1 MQQFNL
7 TGLPVDQL
15 RAIAAEANRLADI
28 GILPSDPELQPLAD
42 LINELAA
49 SRKISNAQVVHSLA
63 EALGINHLENKTTP
77 QNGARKESLRAAMK
91 ARLGKKYS
99 NGITTE
105 QIASDYIDQF
115 GEADFCALKTQYPL
129 PKGFAM

>member
-1 MQQFNL
+1 MENFNFA
-7 TGLPVDQL
+7 GLSADQL

-49 SRKISNAQVVHSLA
+49 SRKISNVQVVHSLA
-63 EALGINHLENKTTP
+63 EALGIKLETKAAAKNS
-77 QNGARKESLRAAMK
+77 ARKQSLRDAMK
-91 ARLGKKYS
+91 AGLGKKYS

-105 QIASDYIDQF
+105 QIASDYIDQY
-115 GEADFCALKTQYPL
+115 GEADFCALKTQYPV
-129 PKGFAM
+129 PKGFSM

>member
-1 MQQFNL
+1 MQQFNFV
-7 TGLPVDQL
+7 GLSADQL

-63 EALGINHLENKTTP
+63 EALEIKLENKTTEK
-77 QNGARKESLRAAMK
+77 NGARKQSLRDAMK
-91 ARLGKKYS
+91 AGLDGKYS
-99 NGITTE
+99 NSTSTE
-105 QIASDYIDQF
+105 QIASDYIDQH
-115 GEADFCALKTQYPL
+115 GEAAFCALKTQYPL
-129 PKGFAM
+129 PKGFTM

>member
-63 EALGINHLENKTTP
+63 EALEIKLENKTTA
-77 QNGARKESLRAAMK
+77 QNGARKESLRSAMK
-91 ARLGKKYS
+91 VRLGKKYS

-115 GEADFCALKTQYPL
+115 GDADFCALKTQYPL
-129 PKGFAM
+129 PKGFTM

>member
-1 MQQFNL
+1 MDQFNL
-7 TGLPVDQL
+7 TGLPVDKL
-15 RAIAAEANRLADI
+15 RAIAAEATRLADI

-63 EALGINHLENKTTP
+63 EALGIKLNDKVTA

-99 NGITTE
+99 NSTTTE
-105 QIASDYIDQF
+105 QIASDYIDQY
-115 GEADFCALKTQYPL
+115 GEADFCAMKKQFPL
-129 PKGFAM
+129 PKGFTM

>member
-1 MQQFNL
+1 MEQFNFI
-7 TGLPVDQL
+7 GLSADQL

-28 GILPSDPELQPLAD
+28 GILPSDPDLQPLAD

-63 EALGINHLENKTTP
+63 EALEIKLNEKATTK
-77 QNGARKESLRAAMK
+77 NGARKESLRDAMK
-91 ARLGKKYS
+91 ARLDGKYS
-99 NGITTE
+99 NSITTE
-105 QIASDYIDQF
+105 QIASDYIDQH

-129 PKGFAM
+129 PKGFTM

>member
-1 MQQFNL
+1 MEQFNFV
-7 TGLPVDQL
+7 GLSADQL

-63 EALGINHLENKTTP
+63 EALGIKLENKAAAK
-77 QNGARKESLRAAMK
+77 NSARKQSLRDAMK
-91 ARLGKKYS
+91 AGLDKKYS
-99 NGITTE
+99 NSITTE
-105 QIASDYIDQF
+105 QIASDYIDQH

-129 PKGFAM
+129 PKGFTM

>member
-1 MQQFNL
+1 MEQFNFI
-7 TGLPVDQL
+7 GLSADQL

-28 GILPSDPELQPLAD
+28 GILPSDPDLHPLAD

-63 EALGINHLENKTTP
+63 EALEIKLNEKATTK
-77 QNGARKESLRAAMK
+77 NGARKESLRDAMK
-91 ARLGKKYS
+91 ARLDGKYS
-99 NGITTE
+99 NSITTE
-105 QIASDYIDQF
+105 QIASDYIDQH

-129 PKGFAM
+129 PKGFTM

>member
-1 MQQFNL
+1 MEHFNFA
-7 TGLPVDQL
+7 GLSADQL

-63 EALGINHLENKTTP
+63 EALGINLENNTTA

-105 QIASDYIDQF
+105 QIASDYIDQY
-115 GEADFCALKTQYPL
+115 GEADFCTLKTQYPL
-129 PKGFAM
+129 PKGFTM

>member
-49 SRKISNAQVVHSLA
+49 SRKISSAQVVHSLA
-63 EALGINHLENKTTP
+63 EALGINLENKATA

-99 NGITTE
+99 NGISTE
-105 QIASDYIDQF
+105 QIASDYIDQH

-129 PKGFAM
+129 PKGFTM

>member
-1 MQQFNL
+1 MDQFNL
-7 TGLPVDQL
+7 TGLPVDKL
-15 RAIAAEANRLADI
+15 RAIAAEATRLADI

-63 EALGINHLENKTTP
+63 EALGIKLENKATA

-91 ARLGKKYS
+91 AGLGKKYS
-99 NGITTE
+99 NSITTE